1 MEAENKKVLGKKP
14 IIIGAVSALAV
25 IIAVVVIVLINLN
38 SITAIDIRLR
48 RLVGTVNLFDGKGKE
63 KSIVENMRLNSGH
76 GLKTAEESLVMLSL
90 DDTKLLTLEE
100 ASKAK
105 IKAKGK
111 KLEFALESGSL
122 FFNVNQKLENDE
134 SFDIRTSTMVCGIR
148 GTSAFIGKDAYGH
161 ETVMVTDGTV
171 HVIAENPKT
180 HEITEIDVS
189 AGEMITIYLDEEA
202 EGDATISIKK
212 TRFREEDLP
221 ALALDAI
228 QKDLALTDRIAKATG
243 FSKDKIYML
252 HEATSSSGVSM
263 YGEAANE
270 LVEAGIADAIPFQGS
285 KSRIMISAA
294 NSAADVAGESLPLE
308 SSVVNGVR
316 STVDAGSN
324 AGFKES
330 ELETLAKSAT
340 DNTVKVILE
349 AKDAGLKDDDL
360 VKVADSVG
368 NTITE
373 TVSKMGSGNYDHE
386 HVNNAVEAIGT
397 VMTGAIS
404 EAASEGGTSD
414 VLNAVKNE
422 ADRVNETVVAEVNK
436 KASGEETVASILN
449 ELENRAV
456 VSNEP
461 NGDKNDTPAP
471 TDDKPSEDKK
481 ETDTSGT
488 TSGNITGRRTTN
500 TAAGN
505 TAQTGNTGNDN
516 QSGSSSSSQ
525 TVAVSGVS
533 LNISSFNMDVSD
545 TVTVTATISP
555 SNATNTGIT
564 WSSSDDTVASVSGSG
579 LTATVTGVSDGTATI
594 TATTADGGKTASFTA
609 TVQAGLVKYQI
620 NVSAVT
626 NGTVSSSVTECAAG
640 NPVTLTVSANEHY
653 HLDTVYANGVN
664 SSLSLTQNG
673 NKYSFTM
680 PAENVT
686 AGATFTGDTYTL
698 TLNLE
703 GGNFAGSTIPTG
715 YVYGTGT
722 TLPANGTKA
731 DTDQISYTFDGW
743 YTTRTGGTKVTSIS
757 TTDSGNKVLYAR
769 FTESPRQY
777 GVTVSTGNVVN
788 GNVTVTN
795 SEGTS
800 LTIAGST
807 AGYGTTVTVT
817 ATPEAN
823 CSLDALSVNAMA
835 SSNGASVP
843 VSISGG
849 TATITMPA
857 YDVNISVDAQ
867 FIKNVTGVTLDN
879 TTKSVGVGQT
889 ATLTA
894 TVAPADA
901 ADKSVSW
908 SVSPAGIVT
917 VTPGTGASAN
927 TATITGVS
935 IGSATVTVTTTDGSK
950 TATCAVTVS
959 DGTVASGTINNVSW
973 EIYDRDE
980 SNGNTTRVLE
990 FTGSGQITSNPWTD
1004 VDGTNYRDTIQ
1015 EILIGEGITAI
1026 SDYIFKDSAELVTVQ
1041 LPSTITTLADGV
1053 FRNSPNLITI
1063 NLGNITAIG
1072 STSTNR
1078 KDNVE
1083 AHGTFSNCTSLASV
1097 DLSNVKTVGAGAFY
1111 QCTALT
1117 QAIMPN
1123 GENFGIYAFKGCS
1136 SLTTVEIGKF
1146 KSFTRTQDSSDQ
1158 YACSYAFYICQAL
1171 TTVTITGSGNANKAI
1186 IGNTFMYCNSLN
1198 KVVLSDDIHA
1208 IYNNAFSKCKNLSIY
1223 IPEGCELY
1231 QGAFGGVWNGTSS
1244 SAITDSEYVN
1254 TIYLKGTGPTISSS
1268 YDGVFGGFQDGQVK
1282 IYYLNAYASSYSGIN
1297 WNSKF
1302 EVHAVDAFPEP

>member
-228 QKDLALTDRIAKATG
+228 QKDLALTERIAKATG

-324 AGFKES
+324 AGYKES

-373 TVSKMGSGNYDHE
+373 TVSMMGSGNYNPE

-461 NGDKNDTPAP
+461 NGDKNDTPAS

-488 TSGNITGRRTTN
+488 TSGNTTGRRTTN

-545 TVTVTATISP
+545 TVTITATISP

-609 TVQAGLVKYQI
+609 TVQSGLVKYLI
-620 NVSAVT
+620 NASSVT
-626 NGTVSSSVTECAAG
+626 NGTISSSVTESAAG
-640 NPVTLTVSANEHY
+640 NPVALTVTPADHY
-653 HLDTVYANGVN
+653 HVDNVFANGVN
-664 SSLSLTQNG
+664 SSLTLTQSG
-673 NKYSFTM
+673 NTYTFTM
-680 PAENVT
+680 PAEDVSV
-686 AGATFTGDTYTL
+686 GATFAGDTYTL
-698 TLNLE
+698 TLNVE
-703 GGNFAGSTIPTG
+703 GGTFTGAAIPTG
-715 YVYGTGT
+715 YVYGTGA
-722 TLPANGTKA
+722 TLPSNGTKQETA
-731 DTDQISYTFDGW
+731 QISYAFDGW
-743 YTTRTGGTKVTSIS
+743 YTERTGGTRVDSIS
-757 TTDSGNKVLYAR
+757 ATDYGNKVLYAR

-777 GVTVSTGNVVN
+777 GVTVSVGNLNN
-788 GNVTVTN
+788 GTVTVTDADGN
-795 SEGTS
+795 S
-800 LTIAGST
+800 LTQAGST
-807 AGYGTTVTVT
+807 AGYGTVVTVT
-817 ATPEAN
+817 ATPSAN
-823 CSLDALSVNAMA
+823 CSLDSLQVTALDSSAASVSVTVSNNTATFTMPADAVSVSVNA
-835 SSNGASVP
+835 
-843 VSISGG
+843 
-849 TATITMPA
+849 
-857 YDVNISVDAQ
+857 D

-879 TTKSVGVGQT
+879 TTKSVGVGQN

-894 TVAPADA
+894 TVAPSDA
-901 ADKSVSW
+901 ADTSVTW
-908 SVSPAGIVT
+908 SVSPEGIVT

-935 IGSATVTVTTTDGSK
+935 LGSATVTVTTTDGSK

-1078 KDNVE
+1078 KDYVE

-1158 YACSYAFYICQAL
+1158 YACSYAFYYCQAL
-1171 TTVTITGSGNANKAI
+1171 TTVTITGSGNTNKAI

-1254 TIYLKGTGPTISSS
+1254 TIYLKGTGPTILSS

-1302 EVHAVDAFPEP
+1302 EVHAVDAFAEP